1 MYHSMFSRLFMI
13 LLLII
18 LVVVFV
24 GAGFSI
30 IAIRNNMVQSRMESL
45 LVQAREIAFL
55 ASRVNDTTLAD
66 YLGVNTPTE
75 TYLQWKSNKV
85 FEDYGAYILIVDRN
99 GSVKDNMITAIQSIP
114 DTVES
119 LSTTDVTD
127 ALQQVLAGKEIQARI
142 TNAAKGTVFTVA
154 VPWVQNG
161 SVLGAVFIHTSAQII
176 EAEYR
181 GIVFQIVA
189 GFSIAALVSAA
200 CALLYT
206 RSIVKPLTVITRAA
220 EDMSRGRFS
229 ARAAVTGV
237 DEVRQ
242 LAGAFNVMA
251 DKLAQV
257 EESRRE
263 FVANVSHEL
272 RSPVTSIHGFVE
284 GMLDGT
290 IPPEQYGRY
299 LQVVSDE
306 TNRLKKLIADLLEL
320 SRMEKGVTALSMTT
334 FDVNEAIR
342 RVIIGRMGDIDGRGV
357 HLHLEFEQ
365 EPCPVR
371 ADQDRIAQVVYNL
384 LDNALKFINEQGNLT
399 IRTRLV
405 HDKVSVIVA
414 NDGAPIL
421 PEDRPHIF
429 ERFFKADKAHT
440 VGKGSGTGLG
450 LSICQRIMQQHGQTI
465 RLLPSDV
472 GAAFEFTLESGS
484 KAMPLGEGD
493 ARREQR
499 GAEGE

>member
-1 MYHSMFSRLFMI
+1 MFHSMFSRLFSI

-30 IAIRNNMVQSRMESL
+30 IAIRNNMIASRMESL
-45 LVQAREIAFL
+45 MVQAREIAFL
-55 ASRVNDTTLAD
+55 ASRVEDPTLSD
-66 YLGVNTPTE
+66 YLGIDTPTE
-75 TYLQWKSNKV
+75 SYLQWKAANV
-85 FEDYGAYILIVDRN
+85 YQDFGAFILIMDRN
-99 GSVKDNMITAIQSIP
+99 GRVKMNLLTAIQNNP

-119 LSTTDVTD
+119 LSSSDLSD
-127 ALQQVLAGKEIQARI
+127 ALHEVLTGKEVQAKI

-161 SVLGAVFIHTSAQII
+161 SVLGAVFIHTSAQVI

-181 GIVFQIVA
+181 GIVFQIVM
-189 GFSIAALVSAA
+189 GFSLAALVAAA

-206 RSIVKPLTVITRAA
+206 RSIVRPLTVITRAA
-220 EDMSRGRFS
+220 EDMSRGRFGT
-229 ARAAVTGV
+229 RAAVTGV
-237 DEVRQ
+237 NEVRQ
-242 LAGAFNVMA
+242 LAGAFNIMA

-257 EESRRE
+257 EENRRE

-290 IPPEQYGRY
+290 IPPEEHGRY

-320 SRMEKGVTALSMTT
+320 SRMEKGVEQLSLTN
-334 FDVNEAIR
+334 FDINESIR
-342 RVIIGRMGDIDGRGV
+342 RVIIGRMGDIEQRGIA
-357 HLHLEFEQ
+357 LHLDFQ
-365 EPCPVR
+365 MEPCTVR
-371 ADQDRIAQVVYNL
+371 ADQDRIAQVIYNL
-384 LDNALKFINEQGNLT
+384 VDNALKFINDRGNLT
-399 IRTRLV
+399 IRTSLV
-405 HDKVSVIVA
+405 HDKVSVVIA

-421 PEDRPHIF
+421 PEDRPYIF
-429 ERFFKADKAHT
+429 ERFYKADKAHT

-450 LSICQRIMQQHGQTI
+450 LSICQRIIQQHGQTI
-465 RLLPSDV
+465 RLLPESV
-472 GAAFEFTLESGS
+472 GAAFEFTLDMGS
-484 KAMPLGEGD
+484 RPMPLGEGGEKREKD
-493 ARREQR
+493 AAERE
-499 GAEGE
+499 

>member
-1 MYHSMFSRLFMI
+1 VFHSMFSRLFSI

-30 IAIRNNMVQSRMESL
+30 ITIRDNTISSRMESL

-55 ASRVNDTTLAD
+55 ASRVEDSTLSD
-66 YLGVNTPTE
+66 YLGFDTPTE
-75 TYLQWKSNKV
+75 TYLQWKAQAV
-85 FEDYGAYILIVDRN
+85 YEDFGAYILIVDRN
-99 GSVKDNMITAIQSIP
+99 GRVKDNMSTAIQNIP
-114 DTVES
+114 DAVENLTAS
-119 LSTTDVTD
+119 DITD
-127 ALQQVLAGKEIQARI
+127 ALNEVLTGKEVKTRI
-142 TNAAKGTVFTVA
+142 TNAANGTVFTVA
-154 VPWVQNG
+154 VPWVQNDN
-161 SVLGAVFIHTSAQII
+161 VLGAVFIHTSAQSV
-176 EAEYR
+176 EAAYR
-181 GIVFQIVA
+181 GITLQIVS
-189 GFSIAALVSAA
+189 GFSLAALVAAA

-220 EDMSRGRFS
+220 ENMSRGKFS
-229 ARAAVTGV
+229 TRAAITGV
-237 DEVRQ
+237 NEVRQ

-257 EESRRE
+257 EENRRE

-290 IPPEQYGRY
+290 IPSEERDKY

-320 SRMEKGVTALSMTT
+320 SRMEKGVVELKLANY
-334 FDVNEAIR
+334 DINETIR
-342 RVIIGRMGDIDGRGV
+342 RVIIGRMNEMEQRGV
-357 HLHLEFEQ
+357 NLQLEFQQ
-365 EPCPVR
+365 EPCMVR

-384 LDNALKFINEQGNLT
+384 VDNALKFIGDQGNLT
-399 IRTRLV
+399 ISTALV
-405 HDKVSVIVA
+405 HDKVSVVVH
-414 NDGAPIL
+414 NDGTPIL

-429 ERFFKADKAHT
+429 DRFYKADKAHT

-450 LSICQRIMQQHGQTI
+450 LSICLRIMQQHGQTI
-465 RLLPSDV
+465 RLLPAETGVS
-472 GAAFEFTLESGS
+472 FEFTLEPVGRKMS
-484 KAMPLGEGD
+484 LGEGGDQREKD
-493 ARREQR
+493 AAERE
-499 GAEGE
+499 

>member
-1 MYHSMFSRLFMI
+1 MFHSMFSRLFLL

-18 LVVVFV
+18 LVVVFI

-30 IAIRNNMVQSRMESL
+30 FAIRNNMIASRMESL

-55 ASRVNDTTLAD
+55 ASRVDDSTLSD
-66 YLGVNTPTE
+66 YLGLGTSTE
-75 TYLQWKSNKV
+75 TYLQWKAATV
-85 FEDYGAYILIVDRN
+85 YQDFGAYILIVDRN
-99 GSVKDNMITAIQSIP
+99 GRVKDNMNTAIQNNP

-127 ALQQVLAGKEIQARI
+127 ALREVLTGKEIQTRI
-142 TNAAKGTVFTVA
+142 TNAAKGTIFTVA

-161 SVLGAVFIHTSAQII
+161 AVLGAVFIHTSAQII
-176 EAEYR
+176 EAEYW
-181 GIVFQIVA
+181 GIVYQIVA

-206 RSIVKPLTVITRAA
+206 RSIVRPLTVITRAA
-220 EDMSRGRFS
+220 EDMSRGQFN

-237 DEVRQ
+237 SEVRQ

-257 EESRRE
+257 EENRRE

-290 IPPEQYGRY
+290 IPDEQRGHY

-320 SRMEKGVTALSMTT
+320 SRMEKGAVALKLTV
-334 FDVNEAIR
+334 FDINESIR
-342 RVIIGRMGDIDGRGV
+342 RIVIGRMAEIEERGIQ
-357 HLHLEFEQ
+357 LHLDFQ
-365 EPCPVR
+365 MEPCPVR
-371 ADQDRIAQVVYNL
+371 ADQDRIAQVIYNL
-384 LDNALKFINEQGNLT
+384 MDNALKFINDKGNLT
-399 IRTRLV
+399 IRTSLV
-405 HDKVSVIVA
+405 HDKVSVTVA

-429 ERFFKADKAHT
+429 ERFYKADKAHT

-450 LSICQRIMQQHGQTI
+450 LSICQRILQQHGQNI
-465 RLLPSDV
+465 RLLPSET
-472 GAAFEFTLESGS
+472 GAAFEFTLEASNR
-484 KAMPLGEGD
+484 AMPLGDGGEK
-493 ARREQR
+493 REQR
-499 GAEGE
+499 AAERE

>member
-1 MYHSMFSRLFMI
+1 MFHSMFSRLFSI

-24 GAGFSI
+24 GAAFSI
-30 IAIRNNMVQSRMESL
+30 ITIRSNMIASRMESL

-55 ASRVNDTTLAD
+55 ASRVEDSTLSD
-66 YLGVNTPTE
+66 YLGLDTPTE
-75 TYLQWKSNKV
+75 SYLQWKAAKV
-85 FEDYGAYILIVDRN
+85 YEEFGAYILIVDRN
-99 GSVKDNMITAIQSIP
+99 GRVKDNMNTAIQSNP

-119 LSTTDVTD
+119 LTTTDVADT
-127 ALQQVLAGKEIQARI
+127 LREVLTGKEVETKI

-154 VPWVQNG
+154 VPWVQDD

-181 GIVFQIVA
+181 GIVIQIV
-189 GFSIAALVSAA
+189 GVFSIAALVAAA

-220 EDMSRGRFS
+220 EDMSRGRFGT
-229 ARAAVTGV
+229 RAAVTGV
-237 DEVRQ
+237 NEVRQ
-242 LAGAFNVMA
+242 LAGAFNVMS

-257 EESRRE
+257 EENRRE

-290 IPPEQYGRY
+290 IPPEERDQY

-320 SRMEKGVTALSMTT
+320 SRMEKGVVALNLT
-334 FDVNEAIR
+334 DYDINETIR
-342 RVIIGRMGDIDGRGV
+342 RVIIGRMNDMEQRGIE
-357 HLHLEFEQ
+357 LHLEFER
-365 EPCPVR
+365 EPCIVR

-384 LDNALKFINEQGNLT
+384 VDNSLKFINDRGNLT
-399 IRTRLV
+399 ITTALV
-405 HDKVSVIVA
+405 HDKVSVVVT

-429 ERFFKADKAHT
+429 DRFYKADKAHT

-450 LSICQRIMQQHGQTI
+450 LSICQRIVQQHGQTI
-465 RLLPSDV
+465 RLLPTET
-472 GAAFEFTLESGS
+472 GAAFEFTLDAGNRP
-484 KAMPLGEGD
+484 MPLGEGENPED
-493 ARREQR
+493 AVERE
-499 GAEGE
+499 

>member
-1 MYHSMFSRLFMI
+1 MPEVPMFHSMFSRLFSI

-30 IAIRNNMVQSRMESL
+30 ITIRSNMITSRMDSL

-55 ASRVNDTTLAD
+55 ASRVQDTALAD
-66 YLGVNTPTE
+66 YLGIDSATE
-75 TYLQWKSNKV
+75 TYLQWKAAKV
-85 FEDYGAYILIVDRN
+85 YEEFGAYILIVDRN
-99 GSVKDNMITAIQSIP
+99 GNVKDNMNTAIQDNP

-119 LSTTDVTD
+119 LSASDVTD
-127 ALQQVLAGKEIQARI
+127 ALREVLTGKEIETRI

-161 SVLGAVFIHTSAQII
+161 SVLGAVFIHTSAQVI

-181 GIVFQIVA
+181 GIVMQVVM
-189 GFSIAALVSAA
+189 GFSIAALVAAA

-206 RSIVKPLTVITRAA
+206 RSIVKPMTAITRAA
-220 EDMSRGRFS
+220 ENMSRGQFG

-237 DEVRQ
+237 NEVRQ

-251 DKLAQV
+251 DRLAQV
-257 EESRRE
+257 EENRRE

-290 IPPEQYGRY
+290 IPPEERERY

-320 SRMEKGVTALSMTT
+320 SRMEKGVMALTIT
-334 FDVNEAIR
+334 NYDINETVR
-342 RVIIGRMGDIDGRGV
+342 RVIIGRMNEIDQRGIA
-357 HLHLEFEQ
+357 LHLNFQ
-365 EPCPVR
+365 LEPCTVR

-384 LDNALKFINEQGNLT
+384 VDNALKFINDRGNLT
-399 IRTRLV
+399 IGTAIV
-405 HDKVSVIVA
+405 HDKVAVTVA

-429 ERFFKADKAHT
+429 DRF
-440 VGKGSGTGLG
+440 
-450 LSICQRIMQQHGQTI
+450 
-465 RLLPSDV
+465 
-472 GAAFEFTLESGS
+472 
-484 KAMPLGEGD
+484 
-493 ARREQR
+493 
-499 GAEGE
+499 

>member
-1 MYHSMFSRLFMI
+1 MFQSMFSRLFSI

-30 IAIRNNMVQSRMESL
+30 IAIRNNMIAGRMEAL

-55 ASRVNDTTLAD
+55 ASRVNDGTLTE
-66 YLGVNTPTE
+66 YLGVDTPTE
-75 TYLQWKSNKV
+75 TYLQWKAASVNKD
-85 FEDYGAYILIVDRN
+85 FGAYILIVDRN
-99 GSVKDNMITAIQSIP
+99 GAVKDNMITAIQNNP
-114 DTVES
+114 DTVENLAS
-119 LSTTDVTD
+119 SDVADVLREVLS
-127 ALQQVLAGKEIQARI
+127 GREIQTRI

-176 EAEYR
+176 DAEYR
-181 GIVFQIVA
+181 GVVLQIVA

-206 RSIVKPLTVITRAA
+206 RGIVRPLTVITRAA
-220 EDMSRGRFS
+220 EDMSRGRF
-229 ARAAVTGV
+229 ATRAAVTGV

-251 DKLAQV
+251 DRLAQV
-257 EESRRE
+257 EENRRE

-272 RSPVTSIHGFVE
+272 RSPVTSIHSFVE

-290 IPPEQYGRY
+290 IPPEERDRY

-320 SRMEKGVTALSMTT
+320 SRMERGAVPLTLST
-334 FDVNEAIR
+334 FNINEAIR
-342 RVIIGRMGDIDGRGV
+342 RVLIGRMNDIDQRGV
-357 HLHLEFEQ
+357 QLHLDFQ
-365 EPCPVR
+365 TDPCLVR
-371 ADQDRIAQVVYNL
+371 ADQDRVAQVIYNL
-384 LDNALKFINEQGNLT
+384 TDNALKFINDQGNLT
-399 IRTRLV
+399 ISTCLV
-405 HDKVSVIVA
+405 HDKVSVKVA
-414 NDGAPIL
+414 NDGAPIQ

-429 ERFFKADKAHT
+429 ERFYKADKAHT
-440 VGKGSGTGLG
+440 IGKGSGTGLG
-450 LSICQRIMQQHGQTI
+450 LSICQRIMQQHGQSI
-465 RLLPSDV
+465 RLLPTEI
-472 GAAFEFTLESGS
+472 GAVFEFTLDAGS
-484 KAMPLGEGD
+484 RVMPLSEGGEK
-493 ARREQR
+493 REQR
-499 GAEGE
+499 AERE